1 MHRQVGSHH
10 IPGHIMAG
18 NLGHPAH
25 GGPGG
30 FLIDD
35 DFIMGTDLG
44 DHINDEEV
52 TLVDEVEVLN

>member
-1 MHRQVGSHH
+1 
-10 IPGHIMAG
+10 MAG

>member
-1 MHRQVGSHH
+1 
-10 IPGHIMAG
+10 MAG
-18 NLGHPAH
+18 NLAHQGH

-44 DHINDEEV
+44 DHMNDEDL
-52 TLVDEVEVLN
+52 TLIDEVEVLN